1 MTYWDMNE
9 YEVDDIM
16 TDFLKKS
23 LCQSEFDPILDRYVF
38 NIHDLQLEYL
48 KSLFDN
54 EHPKAEIELHTHF
67 LDQYFKKARFQ
78 YGNIQDDSYVFYNLG
93 YHLFKSEQYH
103 LFPQVY
109 LDLHFVEAMLRAT
122 SSVDLLNDYKR
133 YGDHIIG
140 TVSICVIFVPLIL
153 ILEFVLFK
161 TFQQKTLQN
170 FEYTSTYYNDII
182 YSFGFNFR

>member
-1 MTYWDMNE
+1 MNE

-78 YGNIQDDSYVFYNLG
+78 YGNIQDDSYIFYNLG

-140 TVSICVIFVPLIL
+140 TVSTYLCNFCSTHPNFRVCA
-153 ILEFVLFK
+153 
-161 TFQQKTLQN
+161 LQN
-170 FEYTSTYYNDII
+170 FPTKNTPK
-182 YSFGFNFR
+182 F